1 MFYSN
6 ELTKNLDDE
15 YGDINASIKDI
26 ETRILDELE
35 QEINDIFE

>member
-6 ELTKNLDDE
+6 SLTKTLDEE
-15 YGDINASIKDI
+15 YGDISAAIKDI

-35 QEINDIFE
+35 Q